1 MIIEIFKWA
10 NEIEKVYDDLINN
23 AREESLAEIKAL
35 RNNQEKMMESTLN
48 QKQNLVN
55 LALKELSEEV
65 EKEIISFKN
74 ELNQKIKTIEE
85 QFQKSKNKIIKSIIK
100 KLGFEF

>member
-1 MIIEIFKWA
+1 MEIFKWA
-10 NEIEKVYDDLINN
+10 NEIEKVYDDLIKN

-35 RNNQEKMMESTLN
+35 RNNQEKMMEFTLN
-48 QKQNLVN
+48 QKQNIVN
-55 LALKELSEEV
+55 LALKELSEKV

-74 ELNQKIKTIEE
+74 DLNQKIKTIEE